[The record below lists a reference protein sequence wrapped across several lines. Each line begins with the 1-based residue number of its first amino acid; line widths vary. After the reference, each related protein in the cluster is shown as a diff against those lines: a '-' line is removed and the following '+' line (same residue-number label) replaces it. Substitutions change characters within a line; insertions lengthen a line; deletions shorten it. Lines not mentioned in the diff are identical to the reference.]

1 MKDRGMKKWAPY
13 ASLIEQKGTM
23 QRMKQQRVRSTKPH
37 LSQEA
42 AEAVNRNLLES
53 VGKNV
58 VIEYFEDGERKKINT
73 HVIRLNLDE
82 KTVKTKHGNFPFS
95 TLLMVEIV

>member
-37 LSQEA
+37 LSQET
-42 AEAVNRNLLES
+42 AEALNRHLLES

-58 VIEYFEDGERKKINT
+58 VIDYFEDGERKKIHT
-73 HVIRLNLDE
+73 QVIRLNLDE
-82 KTVKTKHGNFPFS
+82 KVVKTNDGNFPIS
-95 TLLMVEIV
+95 SLLWIEID